1 MNVSKMAS
9 RRTRLSFKEKS
20 EICELSLQANFDKEK
35 IMDKYGI
42 GKSCLYNTLKQ
53 KDSILKMN
61 ISKQSGN
68 FKKFSKSKNDDLDT
82 KLVQWVHSKKLINHL
97 SVRVWKSCTV
107 KIVEN
112 PSIVEKFQ
120 MTEESAIEGFYCTF
134 F

>member
-1 MNVSKMAS
+1 MAS

-82 KLVQWVHSKKLINHL
+82 KLVQWVHSKNEMGMVPGGEDIKCKA
-97 SVRVWKSCTV
+97 KSCNL
-107 KIVEN
+107 K
-112 PSIVEKFQ
+112 PK
-120 MTEESAIEGFYCTF
+120 
-134 F
+134 

>member
-1 MNVSKMAS
+1 MAS

-20 EICELSLQANFDKEK
+20 EICELSLLADFDKEK
-35 IMDKYGI
+35 IMEKYGI

-82 KLVQWVHSKKLINHL
+82 KLVQWVHSKNEMGMVPGGKDIKCKVGNSCAL
-97 SVRVWKSCTV
+97 SCCGITH
-107 KIVEN
+107 I
-112 PSIVEKFQ
+112 Q
-120 MTEESAIEGFYCTF
+120 AGG
-134 F
+134 